1 MAERRTIS
9 AAFARPSAAQ
19 LAALASLGTAM
30 LQDAAGGRGVL
41 DPRLKPLRTG
51 MRVCGPALTCACPT
65 LDNLAVHAALKV
77 ARAGDVIVC
86 DAGGDPAQGMFGDLM
101 AACAVHNGVGGV
113 VMNGGVRDAEAIIAS
128 GLPVFARGVCV
139 RAGGKAVL
147 GPVAAPIAIGGVIVS
162 PGDAVVGDDDGVVVV
177 ALAFIDDVVAAARAK
192 ASRESV
198 MRAAFGQGQRTWD
211 VQNLDDLMRKQGIEI
226 DWQ

>member
-9 AAFARPSAAQ
+9 AAFARPTAAQ
-19 LAALASLGTAM
+19 LAALASLGTAT

-41 DPRLKPLRTG
+41 DPRLKSLRAG

-101 AACAVHNGVGGV
+101 AACAVHNGLGGV

-147 GPVAAPIAIGGVIVS
+147 GPVAAPIAIGGVIVA

-177 ALAFIDDVVAAARAK
+177 PLASIDKVVAAARAK
-192 ASRESV
+192 ATREDA
-198 MRAAFGQGQRTWD
+198 MRAALAQGKRTWD
-211 VQNLDDLMRKQGIEI
+211 VQNLDELMRQQGIEI

>member
-9 AAFARPSAAQ
+9 AAFARPTAAQ
-19 LAALASLGTAM
+19 LAALASLGTAT

-41 DPRLKPLRTG
+41 DPRLKSLRAG

-101 AACAVHNGVGGV
+101 AACAVHNGLGGV

-147 GPVAAPIAIGGVIVS
+147 GPVAAPIAIGGVIVA

-177 ALAFIDDVVAAARAK
+177 PLASIDKVVAAARAK
-192 ASRESV
+192 ATREDA
-198 MRAAFGQGQRTWD
+198 MRAAFAQGKRTWD
-211 VQNLDDLMRKQGIEI
+211 VQNLDELMRQQGIEI